1 MMSNPERMAIR
12 IKGIVQGV
20 GFRPFIFNLA
30 LEHGL
35 VGWVTNDSAGVL
47 LEVEGSQETLQ
58 AFLADIP
65 VKVPPLARID
75 SIEHHCVEPLG
86 ETDFTIKAT
95 DRSERV
101 RTLISPDM
109 ATCPDCLRE
118 LQDPSDKRYLY
129 PFINCTNCGP
139 RFTIIEEMPYD
150 RPFTTMR
157 EFVMCPECQAEYED
171 PRNRRFH
178 AQPNACPDCGPE
190 VRLTDG
196 QGVTVLAVTAG
207 MGSMDAEIMGAG
219 VEYGERSIES
229 SGSGPGAL
237 PAWALPVIR
246 LRAELA
252 QGKVAGVKGLGGY
265 HLVTDAFNGEAV
277 RTLRARKHRPDK
289 PLAVMMPDL
298 QTVEQFCEVSPE
310 EAKLLES
317 PSRPIV
323 LLRWKAKGQDGIAL
337 EVALKESRLGVMLP
351 YTPLHHMLFD
361 EQLRVLVMTSG
372 NMSGEPIIYDDA
384 EAVERLGQVVDYF
397 LMHNRK
403 IVRPCDDS
411 VMRVDAGPIF
421 IRRSRGY
428 APGPL
433 SIKCNGWVGLPSI
446 LACGGE
452 LKNSFAL
459 TNDTQVFM
467 SQFIGDL
474 KTRNSLHHYRRMI
487 EEMRRLFE
495 IDPEVVAYDLHPG
508 YLSSKYAEDKF
519 ADKMLIQIQHHHGH
533 IASCMAEYGLMG
545 AVIGLSFD
553 GTGYGTDG
561 KIWGG
566 EVLVATPIG
575 FQRWAHLRYLP
586 LPGGDQA
593 IQEPWRI
600 GAAYLEVAMPG
611 EASVANLPF
620 WQQVNPAQVHFLREM
635 LARGLQTPETSSMG
649 RFFDGVA
656 AIMGV
661 RTKITFEGQAAIELE
676 ELAGGEIGE
685 AYPFQLEGDKPPF
698 ILDPLPVIRAIVE
711 DLLQG
716 KGVKQIA
723 QRFHGTII
731 EMGQRTA
738 LAIREKTGL
747 NRVVMSGGVFM
758 NRLLS
763 LGLRQRLLQSGFEVY
778 QHEKVPANDG
788 GLALGQVYVAG
799 HTLLWKHNGG
809 K

>member
-1 MMSNPERMAIR
+1 MMSSPERMAIR

-20 GFRPFIFNLA
+20 GFRPFIFNMA
-30 LEHGL
+30 LEYGL

-47 LEVEGSQETLQ
+47 LEVEGSRETVE
-58 AFLADIP
+58 AFLKDIP

-75 SIEHHCVEPLG
+75 SIEHHCIEPLR

-118 LQDPSDKRYLY
+118 LLDPKDKRYLY

-157 EFVMCPECQAEYED
+157 EFVMCGECQAEYED

-178 AQPNACPDCGPE
+178 AQPNACPECGPA

-196 QGVTVLAVTAG
+196 KGQTVLAVN
-207 MGSMDAEIMGAG
+207 GAIR
-219 VEYGERSIES
+219 VD
-229 SGSGPGAL
+229 SGSESPVGATDL

-246 LRAELA
+246 LRVELA
-252 QGKVAGVKGLGGY
+252 DGKVAGVKGLGGY
-265 HLVTDAFNGEAV
+265 HLVADAFNATAV
-277 RTLRARKHRPDK
+277 MTLRARKHRPDK

-310 EAKLLES
+310 ERKLLES

-337 EVALKESRLGVMLP
+337 EVAMKESRLGVMLP

-361 EQLRVLVMTSG
+361 ERLKVLVMTSG
-372 NMSGEPIIYDDA
+372 NMSGEPIIYDDD
-384 EAVERLGQVVDYF
+384 EAVKRLGQVVDYF

-428 APGPL
+428 APQPL
-433 SIKCNGWVGLPSI
+433 TIKGEGWSSMPSI

-459 TNDTQVFM
+459 TTGEQVFM

-487 EEMRRLFE
+487 DEMRRLFE
-495 IDPEVVAYDLHPG
+495 INPEVVAYDLHPG

-519 ADKMLIQIQHHHGH
+519 SAKRLIQVQHHHGH
-533 IASCMAEYGLMG
+533 IASCMAEHGLLDE
-545 AVIGLSFD
+545 VIGLSFD

-566 EVLVATPIG
+566 EVLVATPVS
-575 FQRWAHLRYLP
+575 FLRWAHLRYLP

-611 EASVANLPF
+611 EECVANLPF
-620 WQQVNPAQVHFLREM
+620 WQQVNPAQVNFLREM
-635 LARGLQTPETSSMG
+635 LARGIQTPETSSMG

-656 AIMGV
+656 AIMGI
-661 RTKITFEGQAAIELE
+661 RTKISFEGQAAIELE
-676 ELAGGEIGE
+676 ELAAGQVGEP
-685 AYPFQLEGDKPPF
+685 YPFGLEQDEFPVV
-698 ILDPLPVIRAIVE
+698 LDPVPTIRAIVE
-711 DLLQG
+711 DILRGADLP
-716 KGVKQIA
+716 QIA
-723 QRFHGTII
+723 QRFHGTVI
-731 EMGQRTA
+731 EMAYRVA
-738 LAIREKTGL
+738 LVIREIRGL
-747 NRVVMSGGVFM
+747 NRVALSGGVFM

-763 LGLRQRLLQSGFEVY
+763 LGLRTRLVENGFEVY

-799 HTLLWKHNGG
+799 HTLLLEG
-809 K
+809 KGQS